1 MYDTTTAVTR
11 SWNIYDLNGDGV
23 AAPAT
28 FVFGPTGHLVAAHI
42 GAHAGDR
49 PRAEDIITVARDF
62 MSGPPPELVTSPRV
76 VPTPTTEPTVAPPP
90 DDTPTAAPEQP
101 GPTVAPGATEALR
114 LTTRPPPGLDNPP
127 RPSPTSA
134 PGATTAPAPDDTP
147 APAPQP
153 TATSAPASTPSPG
166 STSTPVPAP
175 TAVPVPTATMAPPV
189 EFKEEN
195 ADAALGF
202 SLPDAHGG
210 EVNLADYQDEKNV
223 VLVFYRA
230 FW

>member
-90 DDTPTAAPEQP
+90 DDTPTAGPEQP
-101 GPTVAPGATEALR
+101 GPTVAPGATEA
-114 LTTRPPPGLDNPP
+114 PPPDDTPTAGPGQ
-127 RPSPTSA
+127 PSPTAA
-134 PGATTAPAPDDTP
+134 PGATTAPAPDNTP

>member
-1 MYDTTTAVTR
+1 MNKLTYPVVYDTTTAVTR
-11 SWNIYDLNGDGV
+11 SWNIFDLNGDGV

-28 FVFGPTGHLVAAHI
+28 FVFGPTGHLVAAYI

-90 DDTPTAAPEQP
+90 DDTPTAAAGQP
-101 GPTVAPGATEALR
+101 SPPDDTPTAGPGQ
-114 LTTRPPPGLDNPP
+114 
-127 RPSPTSA
+127 PSPTAA

-175 TAVPVPTATMAPPV
+175 TAIPVPTATMAPPV

-223 VLVFYRA
+223 ILVFYRA

>member
-1 MYDTTTAVTR
+1 MNKLTYPVVYDTTTAVTR

-76 VPTPTTEPTVAPPP
+76 APTPTTEPTVAPVPEDTATPEPP
-90 DDTPTAAPEQP
+90 DDTPTPAAP
-101 GPTVAPGATEALR
+101 A
-114 LTTRPPPGLDNPP
+114 
-127 RPSPTSA
+127 PTSA

-153 TATSAPASTPSPG
+153 TATSASASTPSPG

-189 EFKEEN
+189 EFTEEN